1 MSKRP
6 LVMDVDTGVDDAM
19 AIALSTH
26 LTTHEL
32 VAVTTVAGNVPVEVG
47 TLNTLRVLDWLGV
60 DVPVYRGMDAPLA
73 RPLWTAQEFHGEDGL
88 GGWAEPVAR
97 RTVESMSAPEA
108 IIQLA
113 RRHRGDIA
121 FAFVGPLTNL
131 AIALSL
137 EPRLTDWVLELVI
150 MGGAF
155 YGPGNT
161 TPSAEFNIFADPEAA
176 AAVARSRLPQTWIGL
191 DVTHQALLNH
201 SQWVELAELSGVTHI
216 LVRETARH
224 TFERRGR
231 PHAVL
236 HDPLAIAVVEQPDLV
251 TCATGAV
258 WVEVGEH
265 RRGET
270 RLVQPV
276 DANPAAK
283 VATGIDRARFAESF
297 GRLIT

>member
-6 LVMDVDTGVDDAM
+6 LLMDVDTGVDDAM
-19 AIALSTH
+19 AIALSTQ
-26 LTTHEL
+26 LATHEL

-113 RRHRGDIA
+113 RRHRGDIT

-131 AIALSL
+131 SVALSL

-161 TPSAEFNIFADPEAA
+161 TPFAEFNIFADPEAA
-176 AAVARSRLPQTWIGL
+176 AAVARSRIPQTWIGL
-191 DVTHQALLNH
+191 DVTHQALLDH
-201 SQWVELAELSGVTHI
+201 SQWVELAELRGVTHT

-224 TFERRGR
+224 TIERRGR
-231 PHAVL
+231 PHAYL

-251 TCATGAV
+251 TYATGSV
-258 WVEVGEH
+258 RVEVGEH

-270 RLVQPV
+270 RLVQPAE
-276 DANPAAK
+276 ANPGAK
-283 VATGIDRARFAESF
+283 VAAEVDCARFAESF